1 MEQNFNH
8 VLLCGQVLTQPQ
20 PSHVNHGQSFSRF
33 LLSVPRLSGQ
43 EDCLPVIVPLPLI
56 LAPSTL
62 LEGIDIAEGT
72 PLRVTGQ
79 LRSFNNRSGQGPRLV
94 VSVFAQTLQPGGE
107 GPVNRIRLSG
117 VLCKP
122 PTLRCTPLGREICDI
137 ILAVN
142 RRYGRADY
150 LPLIAWGTVARQTS
164 ILAVGARLTVE
175 GRIQSRTYTKNLET
189 GPQERVAYEVSVMR
203 PAELSEFV
211 E

>member
-8 VLLCGQVLTQPQ
+8 VLLCGPGSHPAAAVPRQPQ
-20 PSHVNHGQSFSRF
+20 PE
-33 LLSVPRLSGQ
+33 LLPVPTVRPPALRAGGLSAGDRPPAAAGAVSPVPRRSRHRHR
-43 EDCLPVIVPLPLI
+43 P
-56 LAPSTL
+56 ASL
-62 LEGIDIAEGT
+62 LQQ
-72 PLRVTGQ
+72 PQRTG
-79 LRSFNNRSGQGPRLV
+79 
-94 VSVFAQTLQPGGE
+94 ATAGGVGLCPDPPARWRGAGE
-107 GPVNRIRLSG
+107 SHSAVR

-203 PAELSEFV
+203 PAELSEFA

>member
-8 VLLCGQVLTQPQ
+8 VLLCGQVS
-20 PSHVNHGQSFSRF
+20 PSRSRPT
-33 LLSVPRLSGQ
+33 STTARASPGSCCPSPGLSGQ
-43 EDCLPVIVPLPLI
+43 EDCLPVIVPQP
-56 LAPSTL
+56 L
-62 LEGIDIAEGT
+62 LELC
-72 PLRVTGQ
+72 PLSPGAAVTVTGQ

-150 LPLIAWGTVARQTS
+150 LPLIAWGTVGPSDVHSGGGRPSDGGGPHPEPHLHQESGDRA
-164 ILAVGARLTVE
+164 AGASGL
-175 GRIQSRTYTKNLET
+175 
-189 GPQERVAYEVSVMR
+189 
-203 PAELSEFV
+203 
-211 E
+211 

>member
-20 PSHVNHGQSFSRF
+20 PSHVNHSQSFSRF

-43 EDCLPVIVPLPLI
+43 EDCLPVIVPQPL
-56 LAPSTL
+56 
-62 LEGIDIAEGT
+62 
-72 PLRVTGQ
+72 
-79 LRSFNNRSGQGPRLV
+79 LV

-203 PAELSEFV
+203 PAELSEFA

>member
-1 MEQNFNH
+1 MDNNFNR
-8 VLLCGQVLTQPQ
+8 VRLCGRAAGEPEL
-20 PSHVNHGQSFSRF
+20 SHINHGESFYRF
-33 LLSVPRLSGQ
+33 PLSVERLSGQ
-43 EDCLPVIVPLPLI
+43 EDRLPVILPR
-56 LAPSTL
+56 PL
-62 LEGIDIAEGT
+62 LEAHPVHTGDVLT
-72 PLRVTGQ
+72 LTGQ

-122 PTLRCTPLGREICDI
+122 PTLRCTPVGREICDI

-203 PAELSEFV
+203 PAELSEFA

>member
-1 MEQNFNH
+1 MDCNFNR
-8 VLLCGQVLTQPQ
+8 VRLCGRISSDPAL
-20 PSHVNHGQSFSRF
+20 SHVNHGETFYRF
-33 LLSVPRLSGQ
+33 VLSVQRLSGQ
-43 EDCLPVIVPLPLI
+43 CDDLPVIVPRQLLRACPLGRGD
-56 LAPSTL
+56 A
-62 LEGIDIAEGT
+62 AA
-72 PLRVTGQ
+72 VTGQ

>member
-20 PSHVNHGQSFSRF
+20 PSHVNHSQSFSRF

-43 EDCLPVIVPLPLI
+43 EDCLPVIVPQP
-56 LAPSTL
+56 L
-62 LEGIDIAEGT
+62 LELC
-72 PLRVTGQ
+72 PLSPGAAVTVTGQ
-79 LRSFNNRSGQGPRLV
+79 LRSFNNRSGQGPR
-94 VSVFAQTLQPGGE
+94 AGGVGLCPDPPARWRGAGE
-107 GPVNRIRLSG
+107 SHSAVR

-164 ILAVGARLTVE
+164 ILAVGAV
-175 GRIQSRTYTKNLET
+175 
-189 GPQERVAYEVSVMR
+189 
-203 PAELSEFV
+203 
-211 E
+211 

>member
-20 PSHVNHGQSFSRF
+20 PSHVNHSQSFSRF

-43 EDCLPVIVPLPLI
+43 KDCLPVIVPQP
-56 LAPSTL
+56 L
-62 LEGIDIAEGT
+62 LELC
-72 PLRVTGQ
+72 PLSPGAAVTVTGQ
-79 LRSFNNRSGQGPRLV
+79 LRSCNNRSGQGPRLV

-203 PAELSEFV
+203 PAELSEFA

>member
-20 PSHVNHGQSFSRF
+20 PSHVNHSQSFSRF

-43 EDCLPVIVPLPLI
+43 EDCLPVIVPQP
-56 LAPSTL
+56 L
-62 LEGIDIAEGT
+62 LELC
-72 PLRVTGQ
+72 PLSPGAAVTVTGQ

-164 ILAVGARLTVE
+164 ILAVE